1 MPFQSI
7 NLGALGAFTLWT
19 GAKLVDSGL
28 IAAGGVGYLRQF
40 GLGVGDRFFL
50 RLADTVGGVATN
62 AGPRLIS
69 AIENGRFSILLEEVG
84 GSFFFIPGPNYSGN
98 MAQDTSEPYEWNI
111 GASEHIALEAW
122 LNGIGTGEVIIT
134 LDTGEIALS
143 DFLSD
148 GLVLEVGAR
157 LVASGSSSGNDAL
170 YRDADRGGTDAPTE
184 GELGLG
190 PNESI
195 ISMIEKTFGNTAIR
209 LRDNDNPVFFAFN
222 VYFAVTGGRGRD
234 LTIYIQ
240 TSSGVTS
247 IPLEDNITSFGGGWF
262 NANVPANQRRA
273 FSQIVAGRP
282 FLFIL
287 ARQDTSVF
295 NVDATFLAKAGIPS
309 FALTPSVVTYF
320 DQDAAFRASAGMPT
334 MIITAQSVG
343 DKDITFLA
351 RAGNPSFIIKPIAH
365 VVVAKD
371 GVLLAKAGSPSFVMT
386 GDAMAVV
393 NKNATLLARSGSP
406 LFVIGAE
413 SSGVINKDAIFLVRA
428 GSPSIIITPVKIF
441 ALGAEETLF
450 SSQYV
455 TPMEIGMDNIER
467 GRMGALVPPLLT
479 DIKNTDESLLPFIS
493 YGLGIEGNIA
503 FLPPNVRNDIIE
515 HVEYYITYRG
525 TRAVLRQAALDL
537 EITLVVN
544 ITDNQAGGRD
554 IELRTSPPSYAIGDN
569 NWAVFVRTFLEYLL
583 PWTLNL
589 TGVIIENI
597 FNTEIYLHGM
607 ISPYNL
613 SPNFG
618 GTVRNA

>member
-1 MPFQSI
+1 MPYQSI

-111 GASEHIALEAW
+111 GASEHAALEAW
-122 LNGIGTGEVIIT
+122 FNGIGTGEVIIT

-209 LRDNDNPVFFAFN
+209 LRDNDNPVFFGFN
-222 VYFAVTGGRGRD
+222 IYFSATGGAGRD

-247 IPLEDNITSFGGGWF
+247 ISVEDNVTSFGGGWF

-287 ARQDTSVF
+287 ARPDLGVQ
-295 NVDATFLAKAGIPS
+295 NADA
-309 FALTPSVVTYF
+309 
-320 DQDAAFRASAGMPT
+320 
-334 MIITAQSVG
+334 
-343 DKDITFLA
+343 TFLA
-351 RAGNPSFIIKPIAH
+351 RAGNPSFVIAPSVLRYVNKD
-365 VVVAKD
+365 VVFRASAGMPTMTIRALSRVVTNKD
-371 GVLLAKAGSPSFVMT
+371 TVLLARAGNPSLVMT
-386 GDAMAVV
+386 GQATAVV
-393 NKNATLLARSGSP
+393 NKGATLLARAGSPRLIISGQARGVPNKDAILLARAGSP
-406 LFVIGAE
+406 LFIVE
-413 SSGVINKDAIFLVRA
+413 SQN
-428 GSPSIIITPVKIF
+428 TF
-441 ALGAEETLF
+441 ALSPIGTLF
-450 SSQYV
+450 ASQYV
-455 TPMEIGMDNIER
+455 TPMEISIDHIER
-467 GRMGALVPPLLT
+467 ERKGALVPPLLT
-479 DIKNTDESLLPFIS
+479 DVQNVDESLLPFIS
-493 YGLGIEGNIA
+493 YGYGIEGNII
-503 FLPPNVRNDIIE
+503 FLPPNVRRNIID
-515 HVEYYITYRG
+515 HAEYYLIYRG
-525 TRAVLRQAALDL
+525 TGAALKQAALDL
-537 EITLVVN
+537 EIVLD
-544 ITDNQAGGRD
+544 IDISSNQAGGRD
-554 IELRTSPPSYAIGDN
+554 IALRASPPSYAIGDN
-569 NWAVFVRTFLEYLL
+569 NWAIFVREFLENLL
-583 PWTLNL
+583 PYTLTL
-589 TGVIIENI
+589 TTITLVTSLSAEL
-597 FNTEIYLHGM
+597 YLHGM

-613 SPNFG
+613 DFNFG
-618 GTVRNA
+618 GTVVNS